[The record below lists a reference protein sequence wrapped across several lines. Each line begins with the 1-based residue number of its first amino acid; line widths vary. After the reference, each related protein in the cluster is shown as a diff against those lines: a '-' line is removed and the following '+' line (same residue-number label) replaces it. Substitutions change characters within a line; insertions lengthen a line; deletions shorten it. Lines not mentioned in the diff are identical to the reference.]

1 MRLGA
6 ALLVVFVH
14 SGNLILAYQA
24 ETPMFLKPFLML
36 ADAGDAIF
44 MMISGYLLFLHPFQ
58 YGSMLKKKVRT
69 ILVPLVLWNLIWILI
84 DLVRLDLRGTASGIL
99 TWPVSTWTIN
109 LFGIPFH
116 TAPFYMPFW
125 FLTDLF
131 GLILLSPLI
140 RFLTKKTP
148 FLAGAGIVI
157 LWFMPIS
164 YRIRI
169 PFCFFLFGALLAE
182 YPQWKEK
189 LKSIAADFCDYAK
202 SAYGEITFSTDVA
215 DRFCFSVG
223 KNAVEKALKEY
234 LKERNSIIPESGHEN
249 ALFLSMQN
257 KRLSVRAVEKL
268 VKKYASAVTSLK
280 KITPHKLRST
290 YGTSLYRETGDI
302 YLVADVLGHNDV
314 NTTRKHYA
322 ALQEDRRRSAR
333 NKVRLREDPES

>member
-99 TWPVSTWTIN
+99 TWPVSTCMIN

-140 RFLTKKTP
+140 RFFTKKTP
-148 FLAGAGIVI
+148 FLAAAGIVI
-157 LWFMPIS
+157 LWFLPIS

-189 LKSIAADFCDYAK
+189 LKRIAEKISLPSALLCSLLVLVLPSSWYDLLDRITLILWIWPIGKLAETCMKNQKTASRIELAASWNMFLYA
-202 SAYGEITFSTDVA
+202 VH
-215 DRFCFSVG
+215 G
-223 KNAVEKALKEY
+223 KVISY
-234 LKERNSIIPESGHEN
+234 LQGVYTAQFAGSDGSIIAGYFGLALLSILFCWTAAAIVQHLLPRLYGVLSGGRGVPIH
-249 ALFLSMQN
+249 L
-257 KRLSVRAVEKL
+257 
-268 VKKYASAVTSLK
+268 
-280 KITPHKLRST
+280 
-290 YGTSLYRETGDI
+290 
-302 YLVADVLGHNDV
+302 
-314 NTTRKHYA
+314 
-322 ALQEDRRRSAR
+322 
-333 NKVRLREDPES
+333 